1 MKIYLI
7 RHSMT
12 PGNKRRAYIGST
24 NEPLCVEGIEL
35 LKHRTYEKVELVVA
49 SPMKRC
55 VETAHCIY
63 PDKKPYVIDKL
74 RECDFGA
81 FEGLTYE
88 ELKDN
93 ANYQEWLMKEGK
105 IPFPNG
111 EDQMEFRKR
120 CIEGFDE
127 AVMYFHNSK
136 ISKGAMVVHG
146 GTIMAILEAYARPRE
161 DFYHWKVENGQGYL
175 VEIDEK
181 VWFDKE
187 RQEANRYV
195 EVQGKC

>member
-1 MKIYLI
+1 MKIYMI

-12 PGNKRRAYIGST
+12 SGNKRRAYIGST
-24 NEPLCVEGIEL
+24 NEPLCEEGIEL
-35 LKHRTYEKVELVVA
+35 LKHRTYKEVEEVVA

-55 VETAHCIY
+55 VQTARCIY
-63 PDKKPYVIDKL
+63 PDKEPYVIDKL

-93 ANYQEWLMKEGK
+93 AIYQEWLLKEGK

-120 CIEGFDE
+120 CVKGFDE
-127 AVMYFHNSK
+127 AVTYFRNSK

-146 GTIMAILEAYARPRE
+146 GTIMAILEAYAKPRE
-161 DFYHWKVENGQGYL
+161 DFYHWKVENGEGYL

-181 VWFDKE
+181 VWFSS
-187 RQEANRYV
+187 QANRYV
-195 EVQGKC
+195 TVRGKC